1 MTQILIDS
9 HCLRYSRAS
18 KYTVLITKL
27 SCTVVANDDKIIIK
41 IEFPIFCPIFVNTRT
56 VFVLLHEDH
65 REKTTTSVCSLV
77 FRFSCYFLAER
88 IYVFVLNDLMI
99 QYHHGAIL
107 TIDECDR

>member
-41 IEFPIFCPIFVNTRT
+41 IEFPIFCPIFVNTRI
-56 VFVLLHEDH
+56 VFVLLHKDH